1 MAIELTSS
9 GQSITGGLPDCP
21 ESFKIYSQG
30 ACDREHR
37 DQLDAIR
44 STQGANRGLIPL
56 RVSFQRGSNDADDN

>member
-1 MAIELTSS
+1 MAIEPTSS

-44 STQGANRGLIPL
+44 STQGANRGLISL
-56 RVSFQRGSNDADDN
+56 RDQHSKGIERR